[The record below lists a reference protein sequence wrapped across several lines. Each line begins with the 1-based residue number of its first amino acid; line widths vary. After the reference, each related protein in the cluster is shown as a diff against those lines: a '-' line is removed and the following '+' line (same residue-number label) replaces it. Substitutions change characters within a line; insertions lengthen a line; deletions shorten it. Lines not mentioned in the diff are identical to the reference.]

1 MILAFKLL
9 DSCKLSSVDQK
20 FVLTGVDYKAGLE
33 NKTLFKQMKE
43 SLKKFKGQS
52 VVQEEDE
59 KPVKVSDTYVAKM
72 EEVLLAKGWKP
83 PARKRPNSDRAD
95 AASYKGKKNKLDEN
109 FQPMRCYKCKCEC
122 TKNCNCP
129 CRYHFADKCAT
140 KKGDEQYK
148 ESKERVEKSDLAHF
162 MKTNLPHITEDLTFY
177 AEDNNESEEL
187 TMFVNSRVDADKEVM
202 IAEEVMC
209 LATTIKNE
217 DSVLIDCACPTT
229 VAGEKWIMKFI
240 QKLSKEDK
248 KRVKLEKS
256 ERIFKF
262 GGGEKRKS
270 KCLLEFPCNLGG
282 KNIKLR
288 AEVIDAELPL
298 LLGNNSLEKAEAVLH
313 IGKKKELFG
322 EVLDMAKTD
331 SGHYSLS
338 IKSQPEDEVIDPND
352 VKCLVTE
359 SADELTDAEL
369 KKIHHTLGHN
379 SAEKLAK
386 LIMNAKRTSNKAE
399 TVRRLEK
406 IKEECQGC
414 RRNPKRKPKPKV
426 ACPRASKF
434 NEIVTL
440 DLNDYKD
447 PKNENNR
454 YIFYIIDMFSR
465 LTVGVFIPDKKPETI
480 ANKILKHWIG
490 AGFCLMQFIH
500 TDLGGEFVNKV
511 LTDVADYLNVR
522 RTTTAAHSPNMNGM
536 NECNHATVDRIMNK

>member
-1 MILAFKLL
+1 MGCEYSDMILAFKLL

-33 NKTLFKQMKE
+33 NKTLFEQMKE

-83 PARKRPNSDRAD
+83 PARKRQNSDRAD

-313 IGKKKELFG
+313 IGKKKAKLFG

-338 IKSQPEDEVIDPND
+338 INSQPEDEVIDPND

-406 IKEECQGC
+406 I
-414 RRNPKRKPKPKV
+414 N
-426 ACPRASKF
+426 A
-434 NEIVTL
+434 
-440 DLNDYKD
+440 
-447 PKNENNR
+447 NN
-454 YIFYIIDMFSR
+454 
-465 LTVGVFIPDKKPETI
+465 
-480 ANKILKHWIG
+480 
-490 AGFCLMQFIH
+490 
-500 TDLGGEFVNKV
+500 
-511 LTDVADYLNVR
+511 
-522 RTTTAAHSPNMNGM
+522 
-536 NECNHATVDRIMNK
+536 

>member
-1 MILAFKLL
+1 MEEEIISGPDKTSEESSEESSEEVPDSDSNKDPVEDLQTFTSEKKELETKSKMSLLEPPTFINENKTFEVYKKDLKMWSRLTSLDKKLQAKMVVYKLENHPSRIQEKIATQLGDKLEDNEKGIDILLDFLGGIYQKDSMADAWEKYITFDKHKYDNSIPLKQFLADWENRYHKLKNVGCEYSDMILAFKLL

-20 FVLTGVDYKAGLE
+20 FVLTGVDYKVGLE
-33 NKTLFKQMKE
+33 KKTLFEQMME

-83 PARKRPNSDRAD
+83 PARKRQNSDKAD
-95 AASYKGKKNKLDEN
+95 AAGYKGKKNKLDEN

-122 TKNCNCP
+122 TNNCNCP
-129 CRYHFADKCAT
+129 CRQHFADKCT
-140 KKGDEQYK
+140 IKKGDGK
-148 ESKERVEKSDLAHF
+148 NKDSKERVEKSDLAHF

-187 TMFVNSRVDADKEVM
+187 TMFVNSRVDTDKKVM

-248 KRVKLEKS
+248 KRVKLETS

-298 LLGNNSLEKAEAVLH
+298 LLGNNSLEKAKAVL
-313 IGKKKELFG
+313 
-322 EVLDMAKTD
+322 AQ
-331 SGHYSLS
+331 GHLS
-338 IKSQPEDEVIDPND
+338 SFQVQE
-352 VKCLVTE
+352 
-359 SADELTDAEL
+359 
-369 KKIHHTLGHN
+369 
-379 SAEKLAK
+379 
-386 LIMNAKRTSNKAE
+386 
-399 TVRRLEK
+399 
-406 IKEECQGC
+406 
-414 RRNPKRKPKPKV
+414 
-426 ACPRASKF
+426 
-434 NEIVTL
+434 
-440 DLNDYKD
+440 
-447 PKNENNR
+447 
-454 YIFYIIDMFSR
+454 
-465 LTVGVFIPDKKPETI
+465 
-480 ANKILKHWIG
+480 
-490 AGFCLMQFIH
+490 
-500 TDLGGEFVNKV
+500 
-511 LTDVADYLNVR
+511 
-522 RTTTAAHSPNMNGM
+522 
-536 NECNHATVDRIMNK
+536 